1 MFGKSANWWFGK
13 NSLFKQIMP
22 NEQKISV
29 GGFTLG
35 TVMKSPD
42 NITNIENSGFD
53 LDAFLDDPRV
63 KKYMP
68 YVLAYLILKR

>member
-42 NITNIENSGFD
+42 NITNIVSD
-53 LDAFLDDPRV
+53 RLLR
-63 KKYMP
+63 
-68 YVLAYLILKR
+68 